1 MKKLILLFVLVIMSF
16 VCLVGC
22 STQAVTQV
30 KVFKTETES
39 LSVLNKEV
47 NNWLTSQGNTI
58 EVISVDLDTFKYGYY
73 YITVV
78 YKENI
83 KKINKRIK

>member
-22 STQAVTQV
+22 STDRITQV
-30 KVFKTETES
+30 KVFNS
-39 LSVLNKEV
+39 SRYNGSSVVNEEV
-47 NNWLTSQGNTI
+47 NNWLASQGNTI
-58 EVISVDLDTFKYGYY
+58 EVISVDLDTFKDPDSYGYI

-78 YKENI
+78 YKEN
-83 KKINKRIK
+83 K